1 MNTTPKTRKLLDRI
15 ESHYIKD
22 YFTIIL
28 GTMIYAYGITQFL
41 IPHKFVTGGLTG
53 ISILLNYAFDLPVSV
68 TIFALNMVLLIISWR
83 ILGTE
88 FLIKTIVGV
97 IFLSLF
103 IGFFE
108 NIGLEI
114 MMKNDRLLAML
125 VGSILCGAGIGLVFS
140 VNGSTGG
147 TDIIVMVINHYRN
160 FSPGR
165 LMLFV
170 DLFIVS
176 LSYFIFKSV
185 ETIIYGIV
193 LIVIVSTSV
202 DYVINGVRQ
211 SVQFFIFSKNY
222 EAIATGIN
230 QNLNRGCTILDGMGW
245 YSRTPKKVI
254 VVLAK
259 RTESVAI
266 FRLVKEI
273 DDNAF
278 ITQTSVIGVYGEGF
292 DKIKV

>member
-1 MNTTPKTRKLLDRI
+1 MTNTKRTNRLLGRI
-15 ESHYIKD
+15 RNHYIKD
-22 YFTIIL
+22 YLTIIL
-28 GTMIYAYGITQFL
+28 GAIIYAYGITQFL

-53 ISILLNYAFDLPVSV
+53 IAILLNYAFHLPVSITV
-68 TIFALNMVLLIISWR
+68 FVLNMVLILSAWR
-83 ILGTE
+83 LLGFQ
-88 FLIKTIVGV
+88 FLLKTIIGV
-97 IFLSLF
+97 TSLSIF
-103 IGFFE
+103 IFFFK
-108 NIGLEI
+108 NIGLTPV
-114 MMKNDRLLAML
+114 MLDDKPLAL
-125 VGSILCGAGIGLVFS
+125 IVGGILCGIGIGLVFS

-147 TDIIVMVINHYRN
+147 TDIVVMAINHYRN

-170 DLFIVS
+170 DLMVVS
-176 LSYFIFKSV
+176 SSYFIFKSS

-193 LIVIVSTSV
+193 IIVIVSTAV

-211 SVQFFIFSKNY
+211 SVQFFIFSKDY

-245 YSRTPKKVI
+245 YSKAPKKVI

-273 DDNAF
+273 DPNAF

-292 DKIKV
+292 DKIKT